1 MQSVASYSG
10 RRRKLPSD
18 VKPPSVESRVKMR
31 VPLLEVSSG
40 GTAGSVGSRAG
51 NETGSRRS
59 AVARADR

>member
-31 VPLLEVSSG
+31 VPLQEISRG
-40 GTAGSVGSRAG
+40 GTAR
-51 NETGSRRS
+51 
-59 AVARADR
+59 